1 MKPIAILRFLSAV
14 ALLGLASLA
23 CSLTPGPPSIGDV
36 VTAKSLDADYK
47 PVDPTTTYGSDDT
60 FYVSVQVN
68 DLVVGTVVEV
78 KYKFGDEVYKKSSLT
93 ADEEG
98 SGYYGFQL
106 STEGGHTPG
115 DYTAEVY
122 LDGKLV
128 KTVAFKVKASG
139 PPSIGE
145 VVAAKSLDADYKPVD
160 PTSTYSPE
168 DVFYISVQVK
178 NLVVGSVVDVK
189 YKFEGED
196 YSDTSLT
203 ADKFGSGYYGFKLT
217 AADGHAIGNY
227 TAEVYLDG
235 ELQKTIEFSVE

>member
-1 MKPIAILRFLSAV
+1 MKPVAILRFLSAV
-14 ALLGLASLA
+14 ALLGIASLA
-23 CSLTPGPPSIGDV
+23 CSLTPGPPSIGEV

-47 PVDPTTTYGSDDT
+47 PVDPTTVYGSDDT
-60 FYVSVQVN
+60 FYVSVEVN
-68 DLVVGTVVEV
+68 DVVIGTVVDV
-78 KYKFGDEVYKKSSLT
+78 KYKFGKKLYKDISIT

-122 LDGKLV
+122 LDGKLT
-128 KTVAFKVKASG
+128 KTVKFKVEAAGS
-139 PPSIGE
+139 PSIGD

-178 NLVVGSVVDVK
+178 NLVVGSVVTVK
-189 YKFEGED
+189 YKLEGED

-203 ADKFGSGYYGFKLT
+203 ADQFGSGYYGFKLT
-217 AADGHAIGNY
+217 AADGHAVGNY
-227 TAEVYLDG
+227 TAEVYLDD
-235 ELQKTIEFSVE
+235 ELQKTIEFTVQ